1 MVAGKISFKASFL
14 LASLPLFLTSVISA
28 AAVDASELD
37 SISDEFS
44 IKGSELGVL
53 NEFSAETDELSLDF
67 ENHAEASSQVVRT
80 GDTLWSLAAKLCPP
94 ELTVW
99 QSMDAFFTANPS
111 AFLNGDPSK
120 IVIGSDFVNPTIDL
134 IASQSGV
141 LVADELGIEVYEN
154 EVNEIALENEPI
166 EEAKFQEPESQE
178 IAEQEIPYTIVN
190 DVTTER
196 SGALEVS
203 DESKLQTKEGSAGFS
218 PLEVDTSELLATID
232 TLTNELKALEDKLK
246 IEQQKKNQIIAQAQR
261 LSTGV
266 KTSPWIEQT
275 ESKISIFVAIVS
287 IIFGVSL
294 FNRTLSKKN
303 VTPPLGRENEPDI
316 AEEVDYVNATP
327 DEDIFSDN
335 ETSSGDV
342 FAEKSE
348 DPTDAPGF
356 EFTDDFNPESG
367 EDLDYLEPSES
378 IDPVDVKLDLA
389 QTYADLGDISGAR
402 EILEEIISESNKD
415 GIARAQAVLEK
426 LNLDLS
432 E

>member
-1 MVAGKISFKASFL
+1 MVAGKISFKAFL

-53 NEFSAETDELSLDF
+53 NEFSAETDELSLGF

-166 EEAKFQEPESQE
+166 EEAKLQEPESQE

-190 DVTTER
+190 DVATER

-218 PLEVDTSELLATID
+218 PLEADTSELLATID

-261 LSTGV
+261 FSTGV
-266 KTSPWIEQT
+266 KISPWIEQT
-275 ESKISIFVAIVS
+275 ESKIVYFCCDCIYNLRRI
-287 IIFGVSL
+287 SL
-294 FNRTLSKKN
+294 
-303 VTPPLGRENEPDI
+303 
-316 AEEVDYVNATP
+316 
-327 DEDIFSDN
+327 
-335 ETSSGDV
+335 
-342 FAEKSE
+342 
-348 DPTDAPGF
+348 
-356 EFTDDFNPESG
+356 
-367 EDLDYLEPSES
+367 
-378 IDPVDVKLDLA
+378 
-389 QTYADLGDISGAR
+389 
-402 EILEEIISESNKD
+402 
-415 GIARAQAVLEK
+415 
-426 LNLDLS
+426 
-432 E
+432 

>member
-1 MVAGKISFKASFL
+1 MIAGKISFRAPFL
-14 LASLPLFLTSVISA
+14 LASLPLFLTSVIL
-28 AAVDASELD
+28 AVAVGASELD
-37 SISDEFS
+37 SISDEFAL
-44 IKGSELGVL
+44 KGSELGVL
-53 NEFSAETDELSLDF
+53 QELSAGTDELSAGFDKG
-67 ENHAEASSQVVRT
+67 AEARSLVVRT

-94 ELTVW
+94 ESTVW
-99 QSMDAFFTANPS
+99 QTMDALFTANTS

-120 IVIGSDFVNPTIDL
+120 IVIGSDVVNPTDDL

-141 LVADELGIEVYEN
+141 LVADELGIEVYKN
-154 EVNEIALENEPI
+154 EVNEIALEGPI
-166 EEAKFQEPESQE
+166 EEVKFQELEYNE

-190 DVTTER
+190 DVAKER
-196 SGALEVS
+196 DGAVEGS
-203 DESKLQTKEGSAGFS
+203 DEPKLQTQEVSADFS
-218 PLEVDTSELLATID
+218 PLESETSELLATID
-232 TLTNELKALEDKLK
+232 TLTSELKILEDKLK
-246 IEQQKKNQIIAQAQR
+246 IEQQNKNQIIAQAQH
-261 LSTGV
+261 LKTAV

-275 ESKISIFVAIVS
+275 ESKVAIFVAIVS
-287 IIFGVSL
+287 IIFGVSF
-294 FNRTLSKKN
+294 FNRTRAKEN
-303 VTPPLGRENEPDI
+303 VPPPPGRENEPDI
-316 AEEVDYVNATP
+316 AEEVDYVSVTP

-335 ETSSGDV
+335 EISREDV
-342 FAEKSE
+342 FAEKSG

-389 QTYADLGDISGAR
+389 ETYADLGDISGAR

>member
-1 MVAGKISFKASFL
+1 MIAGKISFKAFL

-53 NEFSAETDELSLDF
+53 NEFSAETDELSLGF

-99 QSMDAFFTANPS
+99 QAMDAFFTANPG

-120 IVIGSDFVNPTIDL
+120 IVIGSDVVNPTNDL
-134 IASQSGV
+134 IASQSGI
-141 LVADELGIEVYEN
+141 LVADQLGIEVYKN
-154 EVNEIALENEPI
+154 KVNEIALENGPI
-166 EEAKFQEPESQE
+166 EEAKLQESESQE

-190 DVTTER
+190 DVATER

-203 DESKLQTKEGSAGFS
+203 DESKLKTEELRLVSS
-218 PLEVDTSELLATID
+218 PLEAETSELLATID
-232 TLTNELKALEDKLK
+232 TLTNELKTLEDKLK
-246 IEQQKKNQIIAQAQR
+246 IEQENKNQIIAQAQR

-275 ESKISIFVAIVS
+275 ESKIAIFVAIVS

-294 FNRTLSKKN
+294 FNRTRSKEN
-303 VTPPLGRENEPDI
+303 VAPPSDRDNSSI
-316 AEEVDYVNATP
+316 KVEEVDYVSATP

-426 LNLDLS
+426 LHLDLS

>member
-1 MVAGKISFKASFL
+1 MIAGKISFKAFL
-14 LASLPLFLTSVISA
+14 LASLPLFLTSVILA

-53 NEFSAETDELSLDF
+53 NEFSAETDELSLGF

-99 QSMDAFFTANPS
+99 QAMDAFFTANPG

-120 IVIGSDFVNPTIDL
+120 IVIGSDVVNPTNDL
-134 IASQSGV
+134 IASQSGI
-141 LVADELGIEVYEN
+141 LVADQLGIEVYKN
-154 EVNEIALENEPI
+154 KVNEIALENGPI
-166 EEAKFQEPESQE
+166 EEAKLQESESQE

-190 DVTTER
+190 DVATER

-203 DESKLQTKEGSAGFS
+203 DESKLKTEELRLVSS
-218 PLEVDTSELLATID
+218 PLEAETSELLATID
-232 TLTNELKALEDKLK
+232 TLTNELKTLEDKLK
-246 IEQQKKNQIIAQAQR
+246 IEQENKNQIIAQAQR

-275 ESKISIFVAIVS
+275 ESKIAIFVAIVS

-294 FNRTLSKKN
+294 FNRTRSKEN
-303 VTPPLGRENEPDI
+303 VAPPSDRDNSSI
-316 AEEVDYVNATP
+316 KVEEVDYVSATP

>member
-1 MVAGKISFKASFL
+1 MIAGKISFKAFL
-14 LASLPLFLTSVISA
+14 LASLPLFLTSVLSA

-53 NEFSAETDELSLDF
+53 NEFSAETDELSLGF

-99 QSMDAFFTANPS
+99 QAMDAFFTANPG

-120 IVIGSDFVNPTIDL
+120 IVIGSDVVNPTNEL
-134 IASQSGV
+134 IASQSGI
-141 LVADELGIEVYEN
+141 LVADQLGIEVYKN
-154 EVNEIALENEPI
+154 KVNEIALENGPI
-166 EEAKFQEPESQE
+166 EEAKLQESESQE

-190 DVTTER
+190 DVATER

-203 DESKLQTKEGSAGFS
+203 DESKLQIKEGSAGFS
-218 PLEVDTSELLATID
+218 PLEADTSELLATID

-261 LSTGV
+261 FSTGV
-266 KTSPWIEQT
+266 KISPWIEQT
-275 ESKISIFVAIVS
+275 ESKVVIFVAIVS
-287 IIFGVSL
+287 IIFGASL
-294 FNRTLSKKN
+294 FNRSRSKEN
-303 VTPPLGRENEPDI
+303 VAPPSDRDNSSI
-316 AEEVDYVNATP
+316 KVEEVDYVNATP

>member
-1 MVAGKISFKASFL
+1 MIAGKISFKAFL

-53 NEFSAETDELSLDF
+53 NEFSAETDELSLGF

-99 QSMDAFFTANPS
+99 QAMDAFFTANPG

-120 IVIGSDFVNPTIDL
+120 IVIGSDVVNPTNEL
-134 IASQSGV
+134 IASQSGI
-141 LVADELGIEVYEN
+141 LVADQLGIEVYKN
-154 EVNEIALENEPI
+154 KVNEIALENGPI
-166 EEAKFQEPESQE
+166 EEAKLQESESQE

-190 DVTTER
+190 DVATER

-203 DESKLQTKEGSAGFS
+203 DESKLKTEELRLVSS
-218 PLEVDTSELLATID
+218 PLEAETSELLATID
-232 TLTNELKALEDKLK
+232 TLTNELKTLEDKLK
-246 IEQQKKNQIIAQAQR
+246 IEQENKNQIIAQAQR

-275 ESKISIFVAIVS
+275 ESKIAIFVAIVS

-294 FNRTLSKKN
+294 FNRTRSKEN
-303 VTPPLGRENEPDI
+303 VAPPSDRDNSSI
-316 AEEVDYVNATP
+316 KVEEVDYVSATP

>member
-1 MVAGKISFKASFL
+1 MIAGKISFKAFL

-53 NEFSAETDELSLDF
+53 NEFSAETDELSLGF

-99 QSMDAFFTANPS
+99 QAMDAFFTANPG

-120 IVIGSDFVNPTIDL
+120 IVIGSDVVNPTNDL
-134 IASQSGV
+134 IASQSGI
-141 LVADELGIEVYEN
+141 LVADQLGIEVYKN
-154 EVNEIALENEPI
+154 KVNEIALENGPI
-166 EEAKFQEPESQE
+166 EEAKLQESESQE

-190 DVTTER
+190 DVATER

-203 DESKLQTKEGSAGFS
+203 DESKLKTEELRLVSS
-218 PLEVDTSELLATID
+218 PLEAETSELLATID
-232 TLTNELKALEDKLK
+232 TLTNELKTLEDKLK
-246 IEQQKKNQIIAQAQR
+246 IEQENKNQIIAQAQR

-275 ESKISIFVAIVS
+275 ESKIAIFVAIVS

-294 FNRTLSKKN
+294 FNRTRSKEN
-303 VTPPLGRENEPDI
+303 VAPPSDRDNSSI
-316 AEEVDYVNATP
+316 KVEEVDYVSATP

>member
-1 MVAGKISFKASFL
+1 MIAGKISFRAPFL
-14 LASLPLFLTSVISA
+14 LTSLPLFLTSVIL
-28 AAVDASELD
+28 AVAVGASELD
-37 SISDEFS
+37 SISDEFAL
-44 IKGSELGVL
+44 KGSELGVL
-53 NEFSAETDELSLDF
+53 QELSAGTDELSAGFDKG
-67 ENHAEASSQVVRT
+67 AEARSLVVRT

-94 ELTVW
+94 ESTVW
-99 QSMDAFFTANPS
+99 QTMDALFTANTG

-120 IVIGSDFVNPTIDL
+120 IVIGSDVVNPTDDL

-141 LVADELGIEVYEN
+141 LVADELGIEVYKN
-154 EVNEIALENEPI
+154 EVNEIALEGPI
-166 EEAKFQEPESQE
+166 EEVKFQELEYNE

-190 DVTTER
+190 DVAKER
-196 SGALEVS
+196 DGAVEGP
-203 DESKLQTKEGSAGFS
+203 DESKLQSQEVSVDFS
-218 PLEVDTSELLATID
+218 LLESETSELLATID
-232 TLTNELKALEDKLK
+232 ALTSELKTLEDKLK
-246 IEQQKKNQIIAQAQR
+246 AEQQNKNQIIAQAQR
-261 LSTGV
+261 LNTAV
-266 KTSPWIEQT
+266 KISPWIEQT
-275 ESKISIFVAIVS
+275 ESKVAIFVAIVS
-287 IIFGVSL
+287 IIFGVSF
-294 FNRTLSKKN
+294 FNRTRAKEN
-303 VTPPLGRENEPDI
+303 VPPPPGRENEPDI
-316 AEEVDYVNATP
+316 AEEVDYVSVTP

-335 ETSSGDV
+335 EISREDV
-342 FAEKSE
+342 FAEKSG

-389 QTYADLGDISGAR
+389 ETYADLGDISGAR

>member
-1 MVAGKISFKASFL
+1 MVAGKISFKAFL

-28 AAVDASELD
+28 TAVDASELD

-53 NEFSAETDELSLDF
+53 NEFSAETDELSLGF
-67 ENHAEASSQVVRT
+67 ENHVEASSQVVRT

-99 QSMDAFFTANPS
+99 QAMDAFFTANPG

-120 IVIGSDFVNPTIDL
+120 IVIGSDVVNPTNDL
-134 IASQSGV
+134 IASQSGI
-141 LVADELGIEVYEN
+141 LVADQLGIEVYKN
-154 EVNEIALENEPI
+154 KVNEIALENGPI
-166 EEAKFQEPESQE
+166 EEAKLQESESQE

-190 DVTTER
+190 DVATER

-203 DESKLQTKEGSAGFS
+203 DESKLKTEELRLVSS
-218 PLEVDTSELLATID
+218 PLEAETSELLATID
-232 TLTNELKALEDKLK
+232 TLTNELKTLEDKLK
-246 IEQQKKNQIIAQAQR
+246 IEQENKNQIIAQAQR

-275 ESKISIFVAIVS
+275 ESKIAIFVAIVS

-294 FNRTLSKKN
+294 FNRTRSKEN
-303 VTPPLGRENEPDI
+303 VAPPSDRDNSSI
-316 AEEVDYVNATP
+316 KVEEVDYVSATP

>member
-1 MVAGKISFKASFL
+1 MIAGKISFKAFL

-53 NEFSAETDELSLDF
+53 NEFSAETDELSLGF

-99 QSMDAFFTANPS
+99 QAMDAFFTANPG

-120 IVIGSDFVNPTIDL
+120 IVIGSDVVNPTNDL
-134 IASQSGV
+134 IASQSGI
-141 LVADELGIEVYEN
+141 LVADQLGIEVYKN
-154 EVNEIALENEPI
+154 KVNEIALENGPI
-166 EEAKFQEPESQE
+166 EEAKLQESESQE

-190 DVTTER
+190 DVATER

-203 DESKLQTKEGSAGFS
+203 DESKLKTEELRLVSS
-218 PLEVDTSELLATID
+218 PLEAETSELLATID
-232 TLTNELKALEDKLK
+232 TLTNELKTLEDKLK
-246 IEQQKKNQIIAQAQR
+246 IEQENKNQIIAQAQR

-275 ESKISIFVAIVS
+275 ESKIAIFVAIVS

-294 FNRTLSKKN
+294 FNRTRSKEN
-303 VTPPLGRENEPDI
+303 VAPPSDRDNSSI
-316 AEEVDYVNATP
+316 KVEEVDYVSATL

>member
-1 MVAGKISFKASFL
+1 M
-14 LASLPLFLTSVISA
+14 
-28 AAVDASELD
+28 
-37 SISDEFS
+37 
-44 IKGSELGVL
+44 
-53 NEFSAETDELSLDF
+53 
-67 ENHAEASSQVVRT
+67 
-80 GDTLWSLAAKLCPP
+80 
-94 ELTVW
+94 
-99 QSMDAFFTANPS
+99 
-111 AFLNGDPSK
+111 
-120 IVIGSDFVNPTIDL
+120 
-134 IASQSGV
+134 
-141 LVADELGIEVYEN
+141 VADELGIEVYEN

-166 EEAKFQEPESQE
+166 EEAKLQEPESQE

-203 DESKLQTKEGSAGFS
+203 DESKLKTEELRLVSS
-218 PLEVDTSELLATID
+218 PLEAETSELLATID

-246 IEQQKKNQIIAQAQR
+246 IEQQKKNQIIAQAQHF
-261 LSTGV
+261 STGV
-266 KTSPWIEQT
+266 KISPWIEQT

-287 IIFGVSL
+287 IIFGASL
-294 FNRTLSKKN
+294 FNCTRSKEN
-303 VTPPLGRENEPDI
+303 VAPPSDRDNSSI
-316 AEEVDYVNATP
+316 KAEEVDYVSATP

>member
-53 NEFSAETDELSLDF
+53 NEFSAETDELSLGF

-99 QSMDAFFTANPS
+99 QAMDAFFTANPG

-120 IVIGSDFVNPTIDL
+120 IVIGSDVVNPTNDL
-134 IASQSGV
+134 IASQSGI
-141 LVADELGIEVYEN
+141 LVADQLGIEVYKN
-154 EVNEIALENEPI
+154 KVNEIALENGPI
-166 EEAKFQEPESQE
+166 EEAKLQESESQE

-190 DVTTER
+190 DVAKER

-203 DESKLQTKEGSAGFS
+203 DESKLKTEELRLVSS
-218 PLEVDTSELLATID
+218 PLEAETSELLATID
-232 TLTNELKALEDKLK
+232 TLTNELKTLEDKLK
-246 IEQQKKNQIIAQAQR
+246 IEQENKNQIIAQAQR

-275 ESKISIFVAIVS
+275 ESKIAIFVAIVS

-294 FNRTLSKKN
+294 FSRTRSKEN
-303 VTPPLGRENEPDI
+303 VAPPSDRDNSSI
-316 AEEVDYVNATP
+316 KVEEVDYVSATP

>member
-1 MVAGKISFKASFL
+1 MIAGKISFRAPFL
-14 LASLPLFLTSVISA
+14 LASLPLFLTSVIL
-28 AAVDASELD
+28 AVAVGASELD
-37 SISDEFS
+37 SISDEFAL
-44 IKGSELGVL
+44 KGSELGVL
-53 NEFSAETDELSLDF
+53 QELSAGTDELSAGFDKG
-67 ENHAEASSQVVRT
+67 AEARSLVVRT

-94 ELTVW
+94 ESTVW
-99 QSMDAFFTANPS
+99 QTMDALFTANTG

-120 IVIGSDFVNPTIDL
+120 IVIGSDVVNPTDDL

-141 LVADELGIEVYEN
+141 LVADELGIEVYKN
-154 EVNEIALENEPI
+154 EVNEIALEGPI
-166 EEAKFQEPESQE
+166 EEVKFQELEYNE

-190 DVTTER
+190 DVAKER
-196 SGALEVS
+196 DGAVEGS
-203 DESKLQTKEGSAGFS
+203 DEPKLQTQEVSADFS
-218 PLEVDTSELLATID
+218 PLESETSELLATID
-232 TLTNELKALEDKLK
+232 TLTSELKILEDKLK
-246 IEQQKKNQIIAQAQR
+246 IEQQNKNQIIAQAQH
-261 LSTGV
+261 LKTAV

-275 ESKISIFVAIVS
+275 ESKVAIFVAIVS
-287 IIFGVSL
+287 IIFGVSF
-294 FNRTLSKKN
+294 FNRTRAKEN
-303 VTPPLGRENEPDI
+303 VPPPPGRENEPDI
-316 AEEVDYVNATP
+316 AEEVDYVSVTP

-335 ETSSGDV
+335 EISREDV
-342 FAEKSE
+342 FAEKSG

-389 QTYADLGDISGAR
+389 ETYADLGDISGAR

>member
-1 MVAGKISFKASFL
+1 MIAGKISFRAPFL
-14 LASLPLFLTSVISA
+14 LASLPLFLTSVIL
-28 AAVDASELD
+28 AVAVGASELD
-37 SISDEFS
+37 SISDEFAL
-44 IKGSELGVL
+44 KGSELGVL
-53 NEFSAETDELSLDF
+53 QELSAGTDELSAGFDKG
-67 ENHAEASSQVVRT
+67 AEARSLVVRT

-94 ELTVW
+94 ESTVW
-99 QSMDAFFTANPS
+99 QTMDALFTANTG

-120 IVIGSDFVNPTIDL
+120 IVIGSDVVNPTDDL

-141 LVADELGIEVYEN
+141 LVADELGIEVYKN
-154 EVNEIALENEPI
+154 EVNEIALEGPI
-166 EEAKFQEPESQE
+166 EEVKFQELEYNE

-190 DVTTER
+190 DVAKER
-196 SGALEVS
+196 DGAVEGSDEPKLQNQEVS
-203 DESKLQTKEGSAGFS
+203 ADFS
-218 PLEVDTSELLATID
+218 PLESETSELLATID
-232 TLTNELKALEDKLK
+232 TLTSELKILEDKLK
-246 IEQQKKNQIIAQAQR
+246 IEQQNKNQIIAQAQH
-261 LSTGV
+261 LKTAV

-275 ESKISIFVAIVS
+275 ESKVAIFVAIVS
-287 IIFGVSL
+287 IIFGVSF
-294 FNRTLSKKN
+294 FNRTRAKEN
-303 VTPPLGRENEPDI
+303 VPPPPGRENEPDI
-316 AEEVDYVNATP
+316 AEEVDYVSVTP

-335 ETSSGDV
+335 AVSREDV
-342 FAEKSE
+342 FAQTSE

-389 QTYADLGDISGAR
+389 ETYADLGDISGAR

>member
-1 MVAGKISFKASFL
+1 MIAGKISFKASFL

-44 IKGSELGVL
+44 IKGSELGEL
-53 NEFSAETDELSLDF
+53 NEFPADTDELSLGF
-67 ENHAEASSQVVRT
+67 VNRAKASTQVVRT
-80 GDTLWSLAAKLCPP
+80 GDTLWSLAAKVCPP

-99 QSMDAFFTANPS
+99 QAMDAFFAANPS

-120 IVIGSDFVNPTIDL
+120 IVIGSDVVYPTNDL

-141 LVADELGIEVYEN
+141 LVADQLGIEVYKN
-154 EVNEIALENEPI
+154 KVNEIALEDGPI
-166 EEAKFQEPESQE
+166 EETKLQEPESQE

-190 DVTTER
+190 DVAKER
-196 SGALEVS
+196 NGALEVS
-203 DESKLQTKEGSAGFS
+203 NESNLKTEELSLDLS
-218 PLEVDTSELLATID
+218 PLEAETSELLATID
-232 TLTNELKALEDKLK
+232 TLTNELKTLEDKLK
-246 IEQQKKNQIIAQAQR
+246 IEQENKNQIIARAQR
-261 LSTGV
+261 LSTGL

-275 ESKISIFVAIVS
+275 ESKIAIFVAIVS
-287 IIFGVSL
+287 IIFGISL
-294 FNRTLSKKN
+294 FNRTRSKEN

-316 AEEVDYVNATP
+316 AEEGDNVSVTL
-327 DEDIFSDN
+327 DEDIFTGKD
-335 ETSSGDV
+335 TSIDDV
-342 FAEKSE
+342 FGEKSE

-389 QTYADLGDISGAR
+389 ETYADLGDISGAR
-402 EILEEIISESNKD
+402 EILEEIINESNKD

-426 LNLDLS
+426 LNLDL
-432 E
+432 

>member
-1 MVAGKISFKASFL
+1 MVAGKISFKAFL

-53 NEFSAETDELSLDF
+53 NEFSAETDELSLGF

-99 QSMDAFFTANPS
+99 QAMDAFFTANPG

-120 IVIGSDFVNPTIDL
+120 IVIGSDVVNPTNDL
-134 IASQSGV
+134 IASQSGI
-141 LVADELGIEVYEN
+141 LVADQLGIEVYKN
-154 EVNEIALENEPI
+154 KVNEIALENGPI
-166 EEAKFQEPESQE
+166 EEAKLQESESQE

-190 DVTTER
+190 DVATER

-203 DESKLQTKEGSAGFS
+203 DESKLKTEELRLVSS
-218 PLEVDTSELLATID
+218 PLEAETSELLATID
-232 TLTNELKALEDKLK
+232 TLTNELKTLEDKLK
-246 IEQQKKNQIIAQAQR
+246 IEQENKNQIIAQAQR

-275 ESKISIFVAIVS
+275 ESKIAIFVAIVS

-294 FNRTLSKKN
+294 FNRTRSKEN
-303 VTPPLGRENEPDI
+303 VAPPSDRDNSSI
-316 AEEVDYVNATP
+316 KVEEVDYVSATP

>member
-1 MVAGKISFKASFL
+1 MIAGKILFRAPFL
-14 LASLPLFLTSVISA
+14 LASLPLFLTSVIL
-28 AAVDASELD
+28 AVAVGASELD
-37 SISDEFS
+37 SISDEFAL
-44 IKGSELGVL
+44 KGSELGVL
-53 NEFSAETDELSLDF
+53 QELSAGTDEFSAGFDKG
-67 ENHAEASSQVVRT
+67 AEARSLVVRT

-94 ELTVW
+94 ESTVW
-99 QSMDAFFTANPS
+99 QTMDALFTANTG

-120 IVIGSDFVNPTIDL
+120 IVIGSDVVNPTDDL

-141 LVADELGIEVYEN
+141 LVADELGIEVYKN
-154 EVNEIALENEPI
+154 EVNEIALEGPI
-166 EEAKFQEPESQE
+166 EEVKFQELEYNE

-190 DVTTER
+190 DVAKER
-196 SGALEVS
+196 DGAVEGSDEPKLQNQEVS
-203 DESKLQTKEGSAGFS
+203 ADFS
-218 PLEVDTSELLATID
+218 PLESETSELLATID
-232 TLTNELKALEDKLK
+232 TLTSELKILEDKLK
-246 IEQQKKNQIIAQAQR
+246 IEQQNKNQIIAQAQH
-261 LSTGV
+261 LKTAV

-275 ESKISIFVAIVS
+275 ESKVAIFVAIVS
-287 IIFGVSL
+287 IIFGVSF
-294 FNRTLSKKN
+294 FNRTRAKEN
-303 VTPPLGRENEPDI
+303 VPPPPGRENEPDI
-316 AEEVDYVNATP
+316 AEEVDYVSVTP

-335 ETSSGDV
+335 EISREDV
-342 FAEKSE
+342 FAEKSG

-389 QTYADLGDISGAR
+389 ETYADLGDISGAR

>member
-1 MVAGKISFKASFL
+1 MIAGKISFRAPFL
-14 LASLPLFLTSVISA
+14 LASLPLFLTSVIL
-28 AAVDASELD
+28 AVAVGASELD
-37 SISDEFS
+37 SISDEFAL
-44 IKGSELGVL
+44 KGSELGVL
-53 NEFSAETDELSLDF
+53 QELSAGTDELSAGFDKG
-67 ENHAEASSQVVRT
+67 AEARSLVVRT

-94 ELTVW
+94 ESTVW
-99 QSMDAFFTANPS
+99 QTMDALFTANTS

-120 IVIGSDFVNPTIDL
+120 IVIGSDVVNPTDDL

-141 LVADELGIEVYEN
+141 LVADELGIEVYKN
-154 EVNEIALENEPI
+154 EVNEIALEGPI
-166 EEAKFQEPESQE
+166 EEVKFQELEYNE

-190 DVTTER
+190 DVAKER
-196 SGALEVS
+196 DGAVEGSDEPKLQNQEVS
-203 DESKLQTKEGSAGFS
+203 ADFS
-218 PLEVDTSELLATID
+218 PLESETSELLATID
-232 TLTNELKALEDKLK
+232 TLTSELKILEDKLK
-246 IEQQKKNQIIAQAQR
+246 IEQQNKNQIIAQAQH
-261 LSTGV
+261 LKTAV

-275 ESKISIFVAIVS
+275 ESKVAIFVAIVS
-287 IIFGVSL
+287 IIFGVSF
-294 FNRTLSKKN
+294 FNRTRAKEN
-303 VTPPLGRENEPDI
+303 VPPPPGRENEPDI
-316 AEEVDYVNATP
+316 AEEVDYVSVTP

-335 ETSSGDV
+335 EISREDV
-342 FAEKSE
+342 FAEKSG

-389 QTYADLGDISGAR
+389 ETYADLGDISGAR

>member
-1 MVAGKISFKASFL
+1 M
-14 LASLPLFLTSVISA
+14 
-28 AAVDASELD
+28 
-37 SISDEFS
+37 
-44 IKGSELGVL
+44 
-53 NEFSAETDELSLDF
+53 
-67 ENHAEASSQVVRT
+67 
-80 GDTLWSLAAKLCPP
+80 
-94 ELTVW
+94 
-99 QSMDAFFTANPS
+99 
-111 AFLNGDPSK
+111 
-120 IVIGSDFVNPTIDL
+120 
-134 IASQSGV
+134 
-141 LVADELGIEVYEN
+141 
-154 EVNEIALENEPI
+154 
-166 EEAKFQEPESQE
+166 
-178 IAEQEIPYTIVN
+178 
-190 DVTTER
+190 
-196 SGALEVS
+196 
-203 DESKLQTKEGSAGFS
+203 
-218 PLEVDTSELLATID
+218 
-232 TLTNELKALEDKLK
+232 
-246 IEQQKKNQIIAQAQR
+246 
-261 LSTGV
+261 

>member
-1 MVAGKISFKASFL
+1 MIAGKISFKAFL

-28 AAVDASELD
+28 VAVDASELD

-53 NEFSAETDELSLDF
+53 NEFSAETDELSLGF

-99 QSMDAFFTANPS
+99 QAMDAFFTANPG

-120 IVIGSDFVNPTIDL
+120 IVIGSDVVNPTNDL
-134 IASQSGV
+134 IASQSGI
-141 LVADELGIEVYEN
+141 LVADQLGIEVYKN
-154 EVNEIALENEPI
+154 KVNEIALENGPI
-166 EEAKFQEPESQE
+166 EEAKLQESESQE

-190 DVTTER
+190 DVATER

-203 DESKLQTKEGSAGFS
+203 DESKLKTEELRLVSS
-218 PLEVDTSELLATID
+218 PLEAETSELLATID
-232 TLTNELKALEDKLK
+232 TLTNELKTLEDKLK
-246 IEQQKKNQIIAQAQR
+246 IEQENKNQIIAQAQR

-275 ESKISIFVAIVS
+275 ESKIAIFVAIVS

-294 FNRTLSKKN
+294 FNRTRSKEN
-303 VTPPLGRENEPDI
+303 VAPPSDRDNSSI
-316 AEEVDYVNATP
+316 KVEEVDYVSATP

>member
-1 MVAGKISFKASFL
+1 MIAGKISFKAFL

-53 NEFSAETDELSLDF
+53 NEFSAETDELSLGF

-99 QSMDAFFTANPS
+99 QAMDAFFTANPG

-120 IVIGSDFVNPTIDL
+120 IVIGSDVVNPTNDL
-134 IASQSGV
+134 IASQSGI
-141 LVADELGIEVYEN
+141 LVADQLGIEVYKN
-154 EVNEIALENEPI
+154 KVNEIALENGPI
-166 EEAKFQEPESQE
+166 EEAKLQESESQE
-178 IAEQEIPYTIVN
+178 IVEQEIPYTIVN
-190 DVTTER
+190 DVATER

-203 DESKLQTKEGSAGFS
+203 DESKLKTEELRLVSS
-218 PLEVDTSELLATID
+218 PLEAETSELLATID
-232 TLTNELKALEDKLK
+232 TLTNELKTLEDKLK
-246 IEQQKKNQIIAQAQR
+246 IEQENKNQIIAQAQR

>member
-1 MVAGKISFKASFL
+1 M
-14 LASLPLFLTSVISA
+14 
-28 AAVDASELD
+28 
-37 SISDEFS
+37 
-44 IKGSELGVL
+44 
-53 NEFSAETDELSLDF
+53 
-67 ENHAEASSQVVRT
+67 
-80 GDTLWSLAAKLCPP
+80 
-94 ELTVW
+94 
-99 QSMDAFFTANPS
+99 
-111 AFLNGDPSK
+111 
-120 IVIGSDFVNPTIDL
+120 
-134 IASQSGV
+134 
-141 LVADELGIEVYEN
+141 VADELGIEVYEN

-166 EEAKFQEPESQE
+166 EEAKLQEPESQE

-218 PLEVDTSELLATID
+218 PLEADTSELLATID

-294 FNRTLSKKN
+294 FNRTRSKEN
-303 VTPPLGRENEPDI
+303 VAPPSDRDNSSI
-316 AEEVDYVNATP
+316 KVEEVDYVNATP

>member
-1 MVAGKISFKASFL
+1 MIAGKISFKAFL

-53 NEFSAETDELSLDF
+53 NEFSAETDELSLGF

-99 QSMDAFFTANPS
+99 QAMDAFFTANPG

-120 IVIGSDFVNPTIDL
+120 IVIGSDVVNPTNDL
-134 IASQSGV
+134 IASQSGI
-141 LVADELGIEVYEN
+141 LVADQLGIEVYKN
-154 EVNEIALENEPI
+154 KVNEIALENGPI
-166 EEAKFQEPESQE
+166 EEAKLQESESQE

-203 DESKLQTKEGSAGFS
+203 DESKFKTEELRLVSS
-218 PLEVDTSELLATID
+218 PLEAETSELLATID
-232 TLTNELKALEDKLK
+232 TLTNELKTLEDKLK
-246 IEQQKKNQIIAQAQR
+246 IEQENKNQIIAQAQR

-275 ESKISIFVAIVS
+275 ESKIAIFVAIVS

-294 FNRTLSKKN
+294 FNRTRSKEN
-303 VTPPLGRENEPDI
+303 VAPPSDRDNSSI
-316 AEEVDYVNATP
+316 KVEEVDYVSATP

>member
-1 MVAGKISFKASFL
+1 MIAGKISFKTFL
-14 LASLPLFLTSVISA
+14 LASLPLFLTSVISVA
-28 AAVDASELD
+28 AAEASELD

-44 IKGSELGVL
+44 IKGSEIGVL
-53 NEFSAETDELSLDF
+53 NEFSAETDELSLGF

-80 GDTLWSLAAKLCPP
+80 GDTLWSLAAKLCTP

-99 QSMDAFFTANPS
+99 QAMDAFFTANPG

-120 IVIGSDFVNPTIDL
+120 IVIGSDVVNPTNDL
-134 IASQSGV
+134 IASQSGI
-141 LVADELGIEVYEN
+141 LVADQLGIEVYKN
-154 EVNEIALENEPI
+154 KVNEIALENGPI
-166 EEAKFQEPESQE
+166 EVAKLQESESQE

-218 PLEVDTSELLATID
+218 PLEADTSELLATID

-275 ESKISIFVAIVS
+275 ESKIAIFVAIVS

-294 FNRTLSKKN
+294 FNRTRSKEN
-303 VTPPLGRENEPDI
+303 VIPPLGRENEPDI
-316 AEEVDYVNATP
+316 AEEVDNISVTP
-327 DEDIFSDN
+327 DEDIFSGKD
-335 ETSSGDV
+335 TSIDDV
-342 FAEKSE
+342 FEEKSE

-389 QTYADLGDISGAR
+389 ETYADLGDISGAR

>member
-1 MVAGKISFKASFL
+1 MIAGKISFKASFL
-14 LASLPLFLTSVISA
+14 LASLPLFLTSAISA

-44 IKGSELGVL
+44 IKDSELGVL
-53 NEFSAETDELSLDF
+53 NEFSAETDELALVF
-67 ENHAEASSQVVRT
+67 ESHTQASSQVVRT

-99 QSMDAFFTANPS
+99 QAMDAFFTANPS

-120 IVIGSDFVNPTIDL
+120 IVIGSDVVNPTIDL
-134 IASQSGV
+134 ISSQSGV
-141 LVADELGIEVYEN
+141 LVAGELGIEVYKN
-154 EVNEIALENEPI
+154 EVNEIALENGPI
-166 EEAKFQEPESQE
+166 GEANLEEPESQE

-190 DVTTER
+190 DVAKQR
-196 SGALEVS
+196 HGALEVS
-203 DESKLQTKEGSAGFS
+203 DESKLKIEELSVDLT
-218 PLEVDTSELLATID
+218 PLEAETSELRATID
-232 TLTNELKALEDKLK
+232 TLTNELKTLEDKLK

-261 LSTGV
+261 LKTSV
-266 KTSPWIEQT
+266 KISPWIEQT
-275 ESKISIFVAIVS
+275 ESKVAIFVAIVS
-287 IIFGVSL
+287 IIFGATLFKRNRSAENVVSPSVR
-294 FNRTLSKKN
+294 NNDSN
-303 VTPPLGRENEPDI
+303 ID
-316 AEEVDYVNATP
+316 EEVDYVNATP
-327 DEDIFSDN
+327 DEDIFSGKD
-335 ETSSGDV
+335 TSIDDV
-342 FAEKSE
+342 FEEKSE

-389 QTYADLGDISGAR
+389 ETYADLGDFSGAR
-402 EILEEIISESNKD
+402 EILEEIINESNKD

>member
-1 MVAGKISFKASFL
+1 MIAGKISFRAPFL
-14 LASLPLFLTSVISA
+14 LASLPLFLTSVIL
-28 AAVDASELD
+28 AVAVGASELD
-37 SISDEFS
+37 SISDEFAL
-44 IKGSELGVL
+44 KGSELGVL
-53 NEFSAETDELSLDF
+53 QELSAGTDELSAGFDKG
-67 ENHAEASSQVVRT
+67 AEARSLVVRT

-94 ELTVW
+94 ESTVW
-99 QSMDAFFTANPS
+99 QTMDALFTANTS

-120 IVIGSDFVNPTIDL
+120 IVIGSDVVNPTDDL

-141 LVADELGIEVYEN
+141 LVADELGIEVYKN
-154 EVNEIALENEPI
+154 EVNEIALEGPI
-166 EEAKFQEPESQE
+166 EEVKFQELEYNE

-190 DVTTER
+190 DVAKER
-196 SGALEVS
+196 DGAVEGS
-203 DESKLQTKEGSAGFS
+203 DEPKLQTQEVSADFS
-218 PLEVDTSELLATID
+218 PLESETSELLATID
-232 TLTNELKALEDKLK
+232 TLTSELKILEDKLK
-246 IEQQKKNQIIAQAQR
+246 IEQQNKNQIIAQAQH
-261 LSTGV
+261 LKTAV

-275 ESKISIFVAIVS
+275 ESKVAIFVAIVS
-287 IIFGVSL
+287 IIFGVSF
-294 FNRTLSKKN
+294 FNRTRAKEN
-303 VTPPLGRENEPDI
+303 VPPPPGRENEPDI
-316 AEEVDYVNATP
+316 AEEVDYVSVTP
-327 DEDIFSDN
+327 DEDIFFDN
-335 ETSSGDV
+335 EISREDV
-342 FAEKSE
+342 FAEKSG

-389 QTYADLGDISGAR
+389 ETYADLGDISGAR

>member
-1 MVAGKISFKASFL
+1 MIAGKISFKAFL
-14 LASLPLFLTSVISA
+14 LASLPLFLTSVILA

-44 IKGSELGVL
+44 IKGSELEVL
-53 NEFSAETDELSLDF
+53 NEFSAETDELSLGF
-67 ENHAEASSQVVRT
+67 ESHAEASSQVVRT

-99 QSMDAFFTANPS
+99 QTMDAFFTANS
-111 AFLNGDPSK
+111 GAFLNGDPSK
-120 IVIGSDFVNPTIDL
+120 IVIGSDVVNPTNDL

-141 LVADELGIEVYEN
+141 LVADELGIKVYEN
-154 EVNEIALENEPI
+154 EANEIALENEPI
-166 EEAKFQEPESQE
+166 EEAKLHEPESQE

-190 DVTTER
+190 DVATER
-196 SGALEVS
+196 SGLLEVS
-203 DESKLQTKEGSAGFS
+203 DEFKLHIKEGSAGFS
-218 PLEVDTSELLATID
+218 PLEADTSELLATID
-232 TLTNELKALEDKLK
+232 TLTNELKALEEKLK
-246 IEQQKKNQIIAQAQR
+246 IEQQKKNQIIAQAQ
-261 LSTGV
+261 LFSTGI
-266 KTSPWIEQT
+266 KISPWIEQT
-275 ESKISIFVAIVS
+275 ESKVVIFIAIVS
-287 IIFGVSL
+287 IIFGASL
-294 FNRTLSKKN
+294 FNRSRSKEN
-303 VTPPLGRENEPDI
+303 VAPPSDRDNGSI
-316 AEEVDYVNATP
+316 KVEEVDYVNATP
-327 DEDIFSDN
+327 DENIFSDN

-389 QTYADLGDISGAR
+389 ETYADLGDISGAR
-402 EILEEIISESNKD
+402 EILEEIINESNKD

>member
-1 MVAGKISFKASFL
+1 MVAGKISFKAFL

-53 NEFSAETDELSLDF
+53 NEFSAETDELSLGF

-99 QSMDAFFTANPS
+99 QAMDAFFTANPG

-120 IVIGSDFVNPTIDL
+120 IVIGSDVVNPTNDL
-134 IASQSGV
+134 IASQSGI
-141 LVADELGIEVYEN
+141 LVADQLGIEVYKN
-154 EVNEIALENEPI
+154 KVNEIALENGPI
-166 EEAKFQEPESQE
+166 EEAKLQESESQE

-190 DVTTER
+190 DVATER

-203 DESKLQTKEGSAGFS
+203 DESKFKTEELRLVSS
-218 PLEVDTSELLATID
+218 PLEAETSELLATID
-232 TLTNELKALEDKLK
+232 TLTNELKTLEDKLK
-246 IEQQKKNQIIAQAQR
+246 IEQENKNQIIAQAQR

-275 ESKISIFVAIVS
+275 ESKIAIFVAIVS

-294 FNRTLSKKN
+294 FNRTRSKEN
-303 VTPPLGRENEPDI
+303 VAPPSDRDNSSI
-316 AEEVDYVNATP
+316 KVEEVDYVSATP

-426 LNLDLS
+426 LHLDLS

>member
-1 MVAGKISFKASFL
+1 MIAGKISFKAFL

-53 NEFSAETDELSLDF
+53 NEFSAETDELSLGF

-99 QSMDAFFTANPS
+99 QAMDAFFTANPG

-120 IVIGSDFVNPTIDL
+120 IVIGSDVVNPTNDL
-134 IASQSGV
+134 IASQSGI
-141 LVADELGIEVYEN
+141 LVADQLGIEVYKN
-154 EVNEIALENEPI
+154 KVNEIALENGPI
-166 EEAKFQEPESQE
+166 EEAKLQESESQE

-190 DVTTER
+190 DVATER

-203 DESKLQTKEGSAGFS
+203 DESKFKTEELRLVSS
-218 PLEVDTSELLATID
+218 PLEAETSELLATID
-232 TLTNELKALEDKLK
+232 TLTNELKTLEDKLK
-246 IEQQKKNQIIAQAQR
+246 IEQENKNQIIAQAQR

-275 ESKISIFVAIVS
+275 ESKIAIFVAIVS

-294 FNRTLSKKN
+294 FNRTRSKEN
-303 VTPPLGRENEPDI
+303 VAPPSDRDNSSI
-316 AEEVDYVNATP
+316 KVEEVDYVSATP

>member
-1 MVAGKISFKASFL
+1 MIAGKISFRAPFL
-14 LASLPLFLTSVISA
+14 LASLPLFLTSVIL
-28 AAVDASELD
+28 AVAVGASELD
-37 SISDEFS
+37 SISDEFAL
-44 IKGSELGVL
+44 KGSELGVL
-53 NEFSAETDELSLDF
+53 QELSAGTDELSAGFDKG
-67 ENHAEASSQVVRT
+67 AEARSLVVRT

-94 ELTVW
+94 ESTVW
-99 QSMDAFFTANPS
+99 QTMDALFTANTG

-120 IVIGSDFVNPTIDL
+120 IVIGSDVVNPTDDL

-141 LVADELGIEVYEN
+141 LVADELGIEVYKN
-154 EVNEIALENEPI
+154 EVNEIALEGPI
-166 EEAKFQEPESQE
+166 EEVKFQELEYNE
-178 IAEQEIPYTIVN
+178 IAEQEIPYTTVN
-190 DVTTER
+190 DVAKER
-196 SGALEVS
+196 DGAVEGS
-203 DESKLQTKEGSAGFS
+203 DEPKLQTQEVSADFS
-218 PLEVDTSELLATID
+218 PLESETSELLATID
-232 TLTNELKALEDKLK
+232 TLTSELKILEDKLK
-246 IEQQKKNQIIAQAQR
+246 IEQQNKNQIIAQAQH
-261 LSTGV
+261 LKTAV

-275 ESKISIFVAIVS
+275 ESKVAIFVAIVS
-287 IIFGVSL
+287 IIFGVSF
-294 FNRTLSKKN
+294 FNRTRAKEN
-303 VTPPLGRENEPDI
+303 VPPPPGRENEPDI
-316 AEEVDYVNATP
+316 AEEVDYVSVTP

-335 ETSSGDV
+335 EISREDV
-342 FAEKSE
+342 FAEKSG

-389 QTYADLGDISGAR
+389 ETYADLGDISGAR

>member
-1 MVAGKISFKASFL
+1 MVAGKISFKAFL

-28 AAVDASELD
+28 VAVDASELD

-53 NEFSAETDELSLDF
+53 NEFSAETDELSLGF

-80 GDTLWSLAAKLCPP
+80 GDTLWSLAAELCPP

-166 EEAKFQEPESQE
+166 EEAKLQEPESQE

-218 PLEVDTSELLATID
+218 PLEADTSELLATID

-246 IEQQKKNQIIAQAQR
+246 IEQQKKNQIIAQVQR
-261 LSTGV
+261 LSSGV

>member
-1 MVAGKISFKASFL
+1 MIAGKISFKAFL

-53 NEFSAETDELSLDF
+53 NEFSAETDELSLGF

-99 QSMDAFFTANPS
+99 QAMDAFFTANPG

-120 IVIGSDFVNPTIDL
+120 IVIGSDIVNPTNDL
-134 IASQSGV
+134 IASQSGI
-141 LVADELGIEVYEN
+141 LVADQLGIEVYKN
-154 EVNEIALENEPI
+154 KVNEIALENGPI
-166 EEAKFQEPESQE
+166 EEAKLQESESQE

-190 DVTTER
+190 DVATER

-203 DESKLQTKEGSAGFS
+203 DESKLKTEELRLVSS
-218 PLEVDTSELLATID
+218 PLEAETSELLATID
-232 TLTNELKALEDKLK
+232 TLTNELKTLEDKLK
-246 IEQQKKNQIIAQAQR
+246 IEQENKNQIIAQAQR

-275 ESKISIFVAIVS
+275 ESKIAIFVAIVS

-294 FNRTLSKKN
+294 FNRTRSKEN
-303 VTPPLGRENEPDI
+303 VAPPSDRDNSSI
-316 AEEVDYVNATP
+316 KVEEVDYVSATP